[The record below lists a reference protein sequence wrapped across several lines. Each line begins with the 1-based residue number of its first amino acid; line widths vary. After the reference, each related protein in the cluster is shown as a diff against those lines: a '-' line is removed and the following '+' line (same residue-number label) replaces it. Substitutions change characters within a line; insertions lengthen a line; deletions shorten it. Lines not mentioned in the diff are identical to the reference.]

1 MFFTLVVSDSDPASK
16 TMSLYLENEQKFSPS
31 SHENIFYSKKYDNIQ
46 LYKSDTPLIYAEDL
60 DKKVPNS
67 QFLVFLSKHYSSA
80 KKPSLT
86 CHFTGNFQDN
96 CYGGNPCELGIT
108 FPSLQKAYLQHV
120 SKHRDDLQSFEITIE
135 ATHHGPTSLKKPVLF
150 VEIGSTERE
159 WNNRDIAAI
168 VCQSLLT
175 ILSRPIN
182 HKKKIGI
189 GLGGNHYGSKFNFL
203 LLNSDIAIGHICS
216 KYNLRS
222 INKSLLQQMITKCC
236 EPITHI
242 ALDNKGLG
250 KEKQRILDLINKSG
264 LEIIKL

>member
-16 TMSLYLENEQKFSPS
+16 TMSSYLENEQEFLPS
-31 SHENIFYSKKYDNIQ
+31 KHENIFYSKNYDNIQ
-46 LYKSDTPLIYAEDL
+46 LYKSNTPLIYAEEL

-67 QFLVFLSKHYSSA
+67 QFFIFLSKHFSSS
-80 KKPSLT
+80 KKASLT

-108 FPSLQKAYLQHV
+108 FPSLQKGYLQHV
-120 SKHRDDLQSFEITIE
+120 SKLRDDLQSFEITIE

-150 VEIGSTERE
+150 VEVGSTEKE

-168 VCQSLLT
+168 VCKSIVT
-175 ILSRPIN
+175 ILSRTIT
-182 HKKKIGI
+182 HQKKIGI

-203 LLNSDIAIGHICS
+203 LLNSDIAMGHICS
-216 KYNLRS
+216 KYNLKS
-222 INKSLLQQMITKCC
+222 INESLLKQMTTKCC
-236 EPITHI
+236 EQTTHI